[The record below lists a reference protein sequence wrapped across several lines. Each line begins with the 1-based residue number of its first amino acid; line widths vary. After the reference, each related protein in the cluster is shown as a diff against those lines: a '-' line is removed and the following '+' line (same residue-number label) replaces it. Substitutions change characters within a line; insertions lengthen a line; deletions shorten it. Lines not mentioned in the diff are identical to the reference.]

1 MDSIRLFLKENYK
14 SYFFDNASVNM
25 LILGDFFRSDV
36 GCRTTFKD
44 WASTAVDGDYCSGN
58 TTGLEIEGDDI
69 LMTDLYPEVPAE
81 LRMKKE
87 QFIKLF
93 DEWLEK
99 VCKKNPKEV
108 MIIHD
113 NDEFRIEVKD

>member
-1 MDSIRLFLKENYK
+1 MQGIRLFLKDNYK
-14 SYFFDNASVNM
+14 RYFFDNAPVNM
-25 LILGDFFRSDV
+25 LILGCFFASDV
-36 GCRTTFKD
+36 GCDTIFKE
-44 WASTAVDGDYCSGN
+44 WAETATDGDCCSGN
-58 TTGLEIEGDDI
+58 ITRLEMEGDDM
-69 LMTDLYPEVPAE
+69 LMTDLYPEVPAV
-81 LRMKKE
+81 LRITKD

-99 VCKKNPKEV
+99 VCKPRPREV

>member
-1 MDSIRLFLKENYK
+1 
-14 SYFFDNASVNM
+14 
-25 LILGDFFRSDV
+25 
-36 GCRTTFKD
+36 
-44 WASTAVDGDYCSGN
+44 
-58 TTGLEIEGDDI
+58 
-69 LMTDLYPEVPAE
+69 MT
-81 LRMKKE
+81 KN

-99 VCKKNPKEV
+99 VCKKKPKEV

>member
-1 MDSIRLFLKENYK
+1 M
-14 SYFFDNASVNM
+14 
-25 LILGDFFRSDV
+25 SD
-36 GCRTTFKD
+36 
-44 WASTAVDGDYCSGN
+44 DGDVFSGN
-58 TTGLEIEGDDI
+58 ITKFEIEEDEVV
-69 LMTDLYPEVPAE
+69 MTDLYPEVPAE